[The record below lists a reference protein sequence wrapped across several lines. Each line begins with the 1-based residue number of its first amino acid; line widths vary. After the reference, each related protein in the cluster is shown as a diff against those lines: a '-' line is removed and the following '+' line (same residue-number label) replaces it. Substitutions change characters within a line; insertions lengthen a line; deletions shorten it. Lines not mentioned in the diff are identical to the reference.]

1 MTAIGRGALR
11 NRPELR
17 DVPKWIR
24 TRSTPKR
31 IGMTAMSTTH
41 DAYTLLSSLSDLE
54 ARLFCAPI
62 GQAANTS
69 AFVEQSVRGG
79 RVRAANVRSLVP
91 DPPKSSG
98 RAGIIESVLL
108 RAV

>member
-1 MTAIGRGALR
+1 
-11 NRPELR
+11 
-17 DVPKWIR
+17 
-24 TRSTPKR
+24 
-31 IGMTAMSTTH
+31 MTAMSTTH
-41 DAYTLLSSLSDLE
+41 DSYTLLSSLSDLE
-54 ARLFCAPI
+54 VRLFSAPI
-62 GQAANTS
+62 GRAANTS
-69 AFVEQSVRGG
+69 AFVEQACPGR